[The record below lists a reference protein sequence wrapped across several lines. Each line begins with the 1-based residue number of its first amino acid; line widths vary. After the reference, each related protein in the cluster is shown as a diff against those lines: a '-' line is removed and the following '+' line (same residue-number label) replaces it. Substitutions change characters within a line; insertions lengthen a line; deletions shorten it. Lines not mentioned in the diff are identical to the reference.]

1 MELSKK
7 LKDFSEVFTAFLKST
22 FNFEHFE
29 KNFESHSLC
38 ISEIIDGERRAYA
51 NV

>member
-1 MELSKK
+1 MQLSKQ
-7 LKDFSEVFTAFLKST
+7 LKSFSQFSSGFIKFK

-29 KNFESHSLC
+29 KKDEPHSLC
-38 ISEIIDGERRAYA
+38 ISEIIDGERRAYV